1 MENKLTGVLL
11 AAGIGKRL
19 GAGTTK
25 ALVEIEGR
33 PLAYYAI
40 DFLRAVGA
48 DEIKIIGGCD
58 YEKLKEK
65 VIGYDGGVEVIENS
79 EYLKGNLYTLLKAL
93 PKIENSFLICNADHI
108 YKKAIAEKV
117 KNQLK
122 GITAFCD
129 FDRLLGDDDMKV
141 WHENF
146 ILKQI
151 SKKLEKFNGGYVGL
165 TYCDEIF
172 LEEYKKNVE
181 KLLITNNDNLVVED
195 VVREFC
201 TSEKEVNVG
210 DISGYGWLEVDFPE
224 ELEKAKEE
232 IAKNKEDFLNL

>member
-1 MENKLTGVLL
+1 MSKLTGVLL

-25 ALVEIEGR
+25 ALVEIEGK
-33 PLAYYAI
+33 PLAHYAI

-65 VIGYDGGVEVIENS
+65 VIGYDSEAEVIENP

-129 FDRLLGDDDMKV
+129 FDRPLGDDDMKV
-141 WHENF
+141 EHESF
-146 ILKQI
+146 ILKKI
-151 SKKLEKFNGGYVGL
+151 SKKLDKFNGGYVGL
-165 TYCDEIF
+165 TYCDIAM
-172 LEEYKKNVE
+172 LNEYKNCIDE
-181 KLLITNNDNLVVED
+181 LLAQGEENLVVED
-195 VVREFC
+195 VVRKL
-201 TSEKEVNVG
+201 SESNEILIG
-210 DISGYGWLEVDFPE
+210 DISGHGWLEVDFPE
-224 ELEKAKEE
+224 ELKNAKKIIGE
-232 IAKNKEDFLNL
+232 NKKDFFGV